1 MMTLEQLLKNL
12 QSPTGPVD
20 VVMDT
25 DAGAEID
32 DQFAIAYL
40 LRSDDRLNIKGF
52 CAAPFGHHNLEDT
65 MNRSYNEICHVLT
78 LAGREDLLDRVYKG
92 STSYLT
98 DEKTPVMS
106 DAAQF
111 MADLADRYSPEH
123 PLYIL
128 AIGAIP
134 NVASALLLNP
144 RMKENVVVVWLGGNA
159 QHWWHTNEWNMM
171 LDMRAARVIFNSGVP
186 FVQLPCRGVIN
197 TFTTTRWE
205 LEHWLK
211 GKNALCDYL
220 VENTIK
226 TAERYAAGKS
236 WTRVIWD
243 VTTVAWLLNDDQ
255 RFLTDDLRHAAIP
268 EYDFHYSYDNTRHF
282 MKYVTSVNRDVL
294 FEDLFNKLAR

>member
-52 CAAPFGHHNLEDT
+52 CAAPFGHTNLEDT
-65 MNRSYNEICHVLT
+65 MNRSYNEIRHVLA

-171 LDMRAARVIFNSGVP
+171 LDIRAARVIFNSGVP

-226 TAERYAAGKS
+226 TAESYAAGKP